1 MESAKIANGNSHN
14 SGKEKIVCRACGGQQ
29 IQYRGELREIRNYI
43 ELKTPGA
50 LYVCSDCGLLFRYP
64 YLSKTE
70 LMQAYAELPS
80 NGVWESAGLGID
92 KKMAKEFIEHNVLSG
107 PILEVGCFRGDL
119 LAGLSGNYSKYGIE
133 PSVDASAIAGKK
145 NIKIL
150 GRTTE
155 DVLSGYSSYF
165 KAIVLLDVIE
175 HFLSPL
181 AELKALDSLL
191 APGGYILISTG
202 NTSALTWKMMRL
214 DYWYYF
220 PEHVCFFN
228 PRWFNWASEHLA
240 LKVVSLKK
248 YALNEGTAWQRL
260 NHYVPCLV
268 FSIAK
273 KLEQLSFGR
282 IAMGIYPL
290 SRVGSWKEVPV
301 PYHCRDHIF
310 VVLRKD

>member
-50 LYVCSDCGLLFRYP
+50 LYVCADCGLLFRYP
-64 YLSKTE
+64 FLSKTE
-70 LMQAYAELPS
+70 LMEAYAGLPS
-80 NGVWESAGLGID
+80 GGVWESTGLGVD
-92 KKMAKEFIEHNVLSG
+92 KKMAKEFIERNVLSG

-119 LAGLSGNYSKYGIE
+119 LAELPDCYSKYGIE
-133 PSVDASAIAGKK
+133 PSAEASIEAEKK
-145 NIKIL
+145 NIAIIGK
-150 GRTTE
+150 TTE

-165 KAIVLLDVIE
+165 KVIVLLDVME

-220 PEHVCFFN
+220 PEHVCFFS
-228 PRWFNWASEHLA
+228 PSWFNWASERLA
-240 LKVVSLKK
+240 LKVISLKK

-260 NHYVPCLV
+260 NHYAPCLA
-268 FSIAK
+268 FSVAK
-273 KLEQLSFGR
+273 KLDQSSYGR
-282 IAMGIYPL
+282 IVKGIYPL
-290 SRVGSWKEVPV
+290 NRVSSWKEIPV
-301 PYHCRDHIF
+301 PHHCRDHMF